1 MLRQWL
7 LVMVLLFPLYSIAQ
21 NNPSDSTTIKKTKKE
36 KKKKKAKDPNAPK
49 KWALNGYVKQMS
61 SLLFI
66 SDPTL
71 AAAYPNKMMQ
81 DNLLHNRLNFS
92 WYISDA
98 FTFKADL
105 RTRIFYGETVR
116 STPSYGDLVDN
127 ANNDYFDLSWNILN
141 EKAAVIHT
149 MIDRLYF
156 DFTKGKWQITL
167 GRQRINWG
175 INTTWNPHDIFNAY
189 NFTDFDY
196 AERPGSDALR
206 VQYYTGVAS
215 SIELAV
221 KVFDKWEEATAGLLW
236 KFNKW
241 NYDFQV
247 LAGVANEDIVGGLG
261 WAGNLGGAGFK
272 GELSYFYDLDNAATT
287 RHSFAASLGFDYIF
301 GNGLFLNAG
310 LLYNSNGLVSGST
323 NQLFSFELS
332 AKNLYPY
339 KYSAMLGVTH
349 SFTPLFSGSL
359 SVVYSPGESHALF
372 ISPTLAYSI
381 KENWDIDLISQIT
394 LNKSGNKYI
403 SPIQY
408 IFLRLKFSF

>member
-21 NNPSDSTTIKKTKKE
+21 HNTSDSTKVIKT
-36 KKKKKAKDPNAPK
+36 KKKKKKKKTKDPYAPK

-66 SDPTL
+66 NDPML
-71 AAAYPNKMMQ
+71 SFIYPNKMMQ
-81 DNLLHNRLNFS
+81 DNLLHNRINFS

-98 FTFKADL
+98 FTFKTDL
-105 RTRIFYGETVR
+105 RTRIFYGEVVR
-116 STPSYGDLVDN
+116 SIPNYGDLVDN
-127 ANNDYFDLSWNILN
+127 ANNDFFDLSWVVLN

-149 MIDRLYF
+149 MIDRLYL
-156 DFTKGKWQITL
+156 DFAKGNWQVRL

-175 INTTWNPHDIFNAY
+175 INTMWNPHDIFNAY

-241 NYDFQV
+241 NYDFQA
-247 LAGVANEDIVGGLG
+247 LAGITNNDLVGGLG
-261 WAGNLGGAGFK
+261 WAGNLGTAGFK
-272 GELSYFYDLDNAATT
+272 GEMSYFYSLGDSVAT

-301 GNGLFLNAG
+301 SNGVYLNGG
-310 LLYNSNGLVSGST
+310 LLYNSNGIVNGSIS
-323 NQLFSFELS
+323 QLFTFELS

-339 KYSAMLGVTH
+339 KYSMVLAAGH
-349 SFTPLFSGSL
+349 AFTPLISGNL
-359 SVVYSPGESHALF
+359 SVVYSPGESHAVF
-372 ISPTLAYSI
+372 ISPTITYSI
-381 KENWDIDLISQIT
+381 KENWDIDLIGQIT

-403 SPIQY
+403 SPMQF
-408 IFLRLKFSF
+408 IFLRLKWSF